1 MRDRKDQ
8 APPSSTQ
15 PVPRHG
21 VWQWVPSAGSGPR
34 GRGCPP
40 VNGTPSPWALVE
52 ETDQYSVVLIISL
65 AADFF
70 LQIKLPRKLKLSLRS
85 SSYLSESI
93 HGSANFS
100 RTPAACQVNARR
112 RR

>member
-8 APPSSTQ
+8 APPSSTL

-40 VNGTPSPWALVE
+40 VDGTPSPQALAE

-70 LQIKLPRKLKLSLRS
+70 LQIKLPRKLKLSLQIYS
-85 SSYLSESI
+85 WLSEL
-93 HGSANFS
+93 
-100 RTPAACQVNARR
+100 
-112 RR
+112 